1 MRPGDSVSPSVAA
14 MIAVVSAVPATQAIL
29 DQHVAINREIVPHL
43 FMADL
48 RHFLVDVVVSN
59 ELVLLDELL
68 IEMEPLA
75 SSDDPGIR
83 DIVETGFIRAL
94 VRGSRHERGAVEAIR
109 DLVGPATLE
118 SLRVCEREY
127 RAGPGRGSY

>member
-14 MIAVVSAVPATQAIL
+14 MIAFVSTVPATQAIL
-29 DQHVAINREIVPHL
+29 DQHVATNREIVPQL
-43 FMADL
+43 LMVDI

-68 IEMEPLA
+68 IEMERLA
-75 SSDDPGIR
+75 SNDDPSIR
-83 DIVETGFIRAL
+83 DLVETGFIRAL

-109 DLVGPATLE
+109 DLVGPATIE
-118 SLRVCEREY
+118 SLRACEREY
-127 RAGPGRGSY
+127 RAGPGES